1 MLDGEGKGVSIN
13 YILVDIFI
21 SLRLLTMDVTDIWDW
36 RGRDGGDIK
45 MVPSSS
51 QRPGEIITK
60 VSLIEYGDRA
70 EGGNGSNERF

>member
-1 MLDGEGKGVSIN
+1 
-13 YILVDIFI
+13 
-21 SLRLLTMDVTDIWDW
+21 
-36 RGRDGGDIK
+36 